1 MPYVY
6 TSKDNYIES
15 ICSLSRLIKQY
26 QNVINQ
32 DSVARCLIGF
42 TTAQLIRDATFPIDL
57 ESIENWLK
65 TRHCHQDIL
74 KNNNNSSLG
83 TLLDILE
90 NIHYD
95 LMTEEHQNEKVKE
108 SLSEDIL
115 NRTYKQFPICEL

>member
-6 TSKDNYIES
+6 TSKDKYIES
-15 ICSLSRLIKQY
+15 IRSLSQLIKQY

-74 KNNNNSSLG
+74 KNNNSSLD

-95 LMTEEHQNEKVKE
+95 LMTEEHQNEKVKD